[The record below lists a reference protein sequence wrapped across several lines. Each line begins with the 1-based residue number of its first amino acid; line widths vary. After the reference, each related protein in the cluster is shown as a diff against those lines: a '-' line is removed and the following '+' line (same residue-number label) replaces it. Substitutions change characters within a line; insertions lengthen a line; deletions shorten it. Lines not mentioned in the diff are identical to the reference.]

1 MKLFICTYWTNY
13 GQYVE
18 VIIAHN
24 EEEANSFVSDNAK
37 EWGYDLEEISILS
50 TGNKLRCGGDG

>member
-24 EEEANSFVSDNAK
+24 EKEANSFVSDNAK